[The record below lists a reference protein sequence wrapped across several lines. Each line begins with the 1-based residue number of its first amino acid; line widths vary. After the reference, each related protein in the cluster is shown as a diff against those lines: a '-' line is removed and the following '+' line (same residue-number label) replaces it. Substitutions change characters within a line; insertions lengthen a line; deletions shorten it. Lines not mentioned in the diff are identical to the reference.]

1 MNAPPPGGQGGT
13 HSAPG
18 NTGSSVPPGA
28 GGGPVLHQTPPDP
41 EAQRLDASAAA
52 GAAEL
57 LTPLVAP
64 HVPSGAKPVGNLV
77 AGQFAQGQSL
87 TEPVTMQPGGCY
99 TVLAVALAPVSELD
113 LALTPAV
120 AVGGFNPTAAS
131 DPETGTVATLGKQPN
146 CYKWALPTQGT
157 MNLVMTV
164 RAGQGVA
171 AAQVYE
177 KL

>member
-1 MNAPPPGGQGGT
+1 MNSPPPGGQGGT
-13 HSAPG
+13 HGAPG
-18 NTGSSVPPGA
+18 TTGSVPAGA
-28 GGGPVLHQTPPDP
+28 GGGPVLHQTPPGP

-52 GAAEL
+52 GAAAL
-57 LTPLVAP
+57 LTPLIAA
-64 HVPSGAKPVGNLV
+64 HVPPGAKPVGNLV

-87 TEPVTMQPGGCY
+87 TEPIAMQPGGCY
-99 TVLAVALAPVSELD
+99 TVLAVALAPVTELD

-131 DPETGTVATLGKQPN
+131 DPETGTLATLGKQPS
-146 CYKWALPTQGT
+146 CYKWALPTQAT